1 MKFFTFDIHRR
12 NILRLAL
19 PAIAG
24 LSTQMLLSLV
34 DTAMVG
40 RLPNAEYSLAAM
52 GIGFLAT
59 WAVVSFFSSLATGTH
74 VLIARHF
81 GRKNYKECGD
91 VLNTSLIISIILGI
105 SVAFLIVYFAF
116 DIADFFAVDKTVGHY
131 AGEYLFYRFLGIPFF
146 LISASYRGFYFGIG
160 KTKIFMY
167 SGILTN
173 LLNIIF
179 DYIFIYGDFGIKGM
193 GLAGAGLGSSLATII
208 DSLFYFVIS
217 TFKSY
222 REKFKYFKKFKY
234 NSNIANSIVKIALPV
249 SFQNIFTL
257 TGFLVFIAITGL
269 IGTLQQAASQITV
282 SAMFLSLMPS
292 FGFGIAAQTF
302 VGNKLGQNNVSL
314 AKFYGFE
321 TSKIATAYTIF
332 IGIIFVLFPKIILL
346 ALTKQNNIIVLAIP
360 ILRIAGFAQVF
371 FGVGIVL
378 ASGLQSA
385 GESFFVMMSDIIVN
399 WVIFIPLAYIL
410 GVVMHFGIIGAWSV
424 MPLYTVLYAIVIF
437 LKFKYGRWIKYKD

>member
-1 MKFFTFDIHRR
+1 
-12 NILRLAL
+12 
-19 PAIAG
+19 
-24 LSTQMLLSLV
+24 
-34 DTAMVG
+34 
-40 RLPNAEYSLAAM
+40 
-52 GIGFLAT
+52 
-59 WAVVSFFSSLATGTH
+59 
-74 VLIARHF
+74 
-81 GRKNYKECGD
+81 
-91 VLNTSLIISIILGI
+91 
-105 SVAFLIVYFAF
+105 
-116 DIADFFAVDKTVGHY
+116 
-131 AGEYLFYRFLGIPFF
+131 
-146 LISASYRGFYFGIG
+146 
-160 KTKIFMY
+160 
-167 SGILTN
+167 
-173 LLNIIF
+173 
-179 DYIFIYGDFGIKGM
+179 
-193 GLAGAGLGSSLATII
+193 
-208 DSLFYFVIS
+208 
-217 TFKSY
+217 
-222 REKFKYFKKFKY
+222 
-234 NSNIANSIVKIALPV
+234 VKIALPV

-302 VGNKLGQNNVSL
+302 VGNKLGQNNVPL

-332 IGIIFVLFPKIILL
+332 IGIIFVLFPKIILS
-346 ALTKQNNIIVLAIP
+346 ALTKQNNIIELAIP

-424 MPLYTVLYAIVIF
+424 MPLYTVLYAIMIF
-437 LKFKYGRWIKYKD
+437 LKFKYGKWVRYKD